1 MKLPAFFFP
10 FYDCKLFPTTF
21 LSFQRNIPRFICFSL
36 FPLFFCW
43 YIGCWGMEPAVK
55 IKVYECTIMMP
66 TNTVAPLDI
75 FLFLLETKFPMQL
88 LTWLKERERGR
99 VRENTDLF
107 LGEMH
112 VYTSSHLSQRSP
124 NEIQQPIVPISIFLR
139 SKCSPETI
147 IITWHA
153 LHRG

>member
-1 MKLPAFFFP
+1 
-10 FYDCKLFPTTF
+10 
-21 LSFQRNIPRFICFSL
+21 
-36 FPLFFCW
+36 
-43 YIGCWGMEPAVK
+43 MEPAVK

-66 TNTVAPLDI
+66 TNSTSGYSPFSPGNKISDAAVNMI
-75 FLFLLETKFPMQL
+75 KR
-88 LTWLKERERGR
+88 EREGR
-99 VRENTDLF
+99 VRENTVLF

-147 IITWHA
+147 IIT
-153 LHRG
+153 